1 MLCPNCRSEMTAMTL
16 DGHQGSPVSID
27 ICSGCEAFW
36 FDRHESLKLAP
47 ASTLKL
53 MKLIGENSRSAK
65 ASFQQKM
72 PCPRCSGTLSP
83 TQDLQRNVRFNY
95 WRCPQHGRFIR
106 FFEFLREKNF
116 IRPLTAQQVK
126 ELRQHV
132 QSVNCSNCGA
142 PVNLAVGAAC
152 THCKSPLSMLDMK
165 QPEEVLR
172 QLAEA
177 SVPRPVDPALPLQL
191 ARARKDIEHSF
202 GNFESELW
210 WQDVSSSGLVQA
222 GLGAVA
228 KWLTKNM
235 ILP

>member
-1 MLCPNCRSEMTAMTL
+1 MTGMTL
-16 DGHQGSPVSID
+16 DGHQGTPVAID
-27 ICSGCEAFW
+27 ICIECQAFW

-47 ASTLKL
+47 ASTLRL
-53 MKLIGENSRSAK
+53 MKLIGENAQPGK
-65 ASFQQKM
+65 APFEGKM
-72 PCPRCSGTLSP
+72 SCPRCPGTLAP

-142 PVNLAVGAAC
+142 PVNLAVGASCA
-152 THCKSPLSMLDMK
+152 HCKSPLSMLDMK
-165 QPEEVLR
+165 QPEEVIR
-172 QLAEA
+172 QLTEA
-177 SVPRPVDPALPLQL
+177 SAPRPVDPSLPMEL
-191 ARARKDIEHSF
+191 ARAKRELDQAF
-202 GNFESELW
+202 GNFDSELW
-210 WQDVSSSGLVQA
+210 WRDASSSGLVQA

-228 KWLTKNM
+228 RWLTRNM
-235 ILP
+235 IVP